1 MYLREVWISSRG
13 YEQQCK
19 KTALVDVC
27 CSWEVRGITSDVQRI
42 GFLVYAN
49 IVHIHLS
56 LKTRKMSDANICT
69 DQVTTYRE
77 DDVGQIHGT
86 EIVRHAQVSENIL
99 WSNASMSDDRTIKVT
114 QYLPWVPAEQ
124 DELRSRSLYLL
135 PCRLLSM
142 SMKSYCPKSK

>member
-27 CSWEVRGITSDVQRI
+27 SSWEVRRIASDVQRI

-49 IVHIHLS
+49 IVHIHLG
-56 LKTRKMSDANICT
+56 LKTRKMSDANVWANHI
-69 DQVTTYRE
+69 TTYRE

-86 EIVRHAQVSENIL
+86 EIVRHAQVGEDVL
-99 WSNASMSDDRTIKVT
+99 
-114 QYLPWVPAEQ
+114 
-124 DELRSRSLYLL
+124 
-135 PCRLLSM
+135 
-142 SMKSYCPKSK
+142 